1 MQWHGDSDG
10 LATKARHRTSFG
22 ISEQDMDEDIP
33 ESMGSAVRELRRTT
47 ALLTQ
52 QETARSGA
60 LLEALQRASRSRV
73 SADSQFFQDP
83 LQAI

>member
-1 MQWHGDSDG
+1 MRWHGDSGG
-10 LATKARHRTSFG
+10 LATEARQRTSSG

-33 ESMGSAVRELRRTT
+33 ESMGSAVRELRRAT
-47 ALLTQ
+47 ALLMQ
-52 QETARSGA
+52 RETARSGA
-60 LLEALQRASRSRV
+60 SLEALQRASRSRV